1 MEIIRLPCFITDSHV
16 PFVTHQAWRAF
27 FVPFKVIRKMKLIN
41 KGILAGGV
49 SLVVAACFSF
59 FPYIPGKR
67 VETANPHQANEVIQK
82 AQGIQLP
89 FIKNEEQMD
98 EEVAFFANT
107 FQGSVFVT
115 KRGELVYSLKER
127 RDEAQTG
134 SPNTGVEKG
143 LGGADSGLSR
153 PAGNGQ
159 EVAPEK
165 AKRVTLK
172 EECIHGKVKNITG
185 EKKTPTAVSCFKG
198 NDPSRW
204 KSNIPAYEVV
214 SLGEVYQG
222 VELKLKAYGNN
233 IEKLFYVKP
242 NAGTEQI
249 HIGLSGAISLAVNKE
264 GQLEAETGLGTVRFT
279 KPVAYQEIN
288 GKRVE
293 VAVEYCVRD
302 DSGREEF
309 ENGGRGAGE
318 QGSRGTE
325 ETAMLSYGFKVAA
338 YDTAKELVIDPLLAS
353 TYLGG
358 LDSDFGY
365 AIAIDAD
372 KNVLVAGYTTSSDF
386 PITSGA
392 WGITYNNNDI
402 FISKFSGDLKH
413 LLASTF
419 IGGSSDDYLRAMV
432 IDIAKNIYIAGQ
444 TSSSNYP
451 ITRDAYG
458 VTKHGGSDVFLTK
471 LDGNLTRIIASTFL
485 GGSSDDYAQSIV
497 LGKSGIFLYV
507 TGGTSS
513 PDFPTTPGAYN
524 ASHQDADAFVA
535 KLNSNLSILLAS
547 TYLGGDNKDYGIS
560 VCLDLENNII
570 VSGDTCSPDFPITS
584 DAYDTEFNG
593 GFGDIFIAKFNS
605 DLSKLLASTFLGGT
619 SDDLAH
625 GSAIDQQGNIYVTG
639 QTESLDFPTTP
650 NAYSTSFHN
659 GDVFVS
665 KLNWNLTELVAS
677 TYLGGVGDDAGN
689 AIAIGLDKKIYVVGY
704 TSSIDFPTT
713 PDAFNAN
720 KEAFI
725 DAFISKL
732 SSDLSKLLA
741 STFIGGFYRDA
752 ARSVAADAQGNIY
765 VVGETCSSNFPAT
778 PGVFDGGYNG
788 DSVGSYTYDAFIS
801 KLDNTLSA
809 SPGAADK
816 KR

>member
-1 MEIIRLPCFITDSHV
+1 
-16 PFVTHQAWRAF
+16 
-27 FVPFKVIRKMKLIN
+27 MKLIN
-41 KGILAGGV
+41 KGILVGSVG
-49 SLVVAACFSF
+49 LVVATCFSF
-59 FPYIPGKR
+59 SPYFSGKR
-67 VETANPHQANEVIQK
+67 VETSGSHQANEVMQK
-82 AQGIQLP
+82 AQGLQLP

-98 EEVAFFANT
+98 DEVAFFANT
-107 FQGSVFVT
+107 FQGGVFIT
-115 KRGELVYSLKER
+115 KRGELVYSLNGR
-127 RDEAQTG
+127 RDKEQTG
-134 SPNTGVEKG
+134 KSIT
-143 LGGADSGLSR
+143 SGEEGHDGDVSSLSNPVGIR
-153 PAGNGQ
+153 Q
-159 EVAPEK
+159 EAALEK
-165 AKRVTLK
+165 AKRVVLK
-172 EECIHGKVKNITG
+172 EEFIDGRVNTITG
-185 EKKTPTAVSCFKG
+185 EGKTDTVVSCFKG

-204 KSNIPAYEVV
+204 KCNLSAYNVV
-214 SLGEVYQG
+214 NLGEVYQG

-233 IEKLFYVKP
+233 VEKLFYVKP
-242 NAGTEQI
+242 DAETEQI
-249 HIGLSGAISLAVNKE
+249 NICLRGAISLAVNKE

-279 KPVAYQEIN
+279 KPVAYQEIE
-288 GKRVE
+288 GKRVA

-302 DSGREEF
+302 GRVPGDEAQW
-309 ENGGRGAGE
+309 GGGVEGQRCLEAEAGA
-318 QGSRGTE
+318 RF
-325 ETAMLSYGFKVAA
+325 SYGFKVAA
-338 YDTAKELVIDPLLAS
+338 YDTTRELVIDPLLAS

-372 KNVLVAGYTTSSDF
+372 KNILIAGYTTSSDF

-392 WGITYNNNDI
+392 WGITYNNNDV

-413 LLASTF
+413 LLSSTF
-419 IGGSSDDYLRAMV
+419 IGGSSDDYVRAIV
-432 IDIAKNIYIAGQ
+432 VDIAKNVYIAGQ
-444 TSSSNYP
+444 TSSTNYP
-451 ITRDAYG
+451 VTRDAYS

-471 LDGNLTRIIASTFL
+471 LDGNFTRIISSTFL
-485 GGSSDDYAQSIV
+485 GGASDDYAQSIV

-513 PDFPTTPGAYN
+513 PDFPTTTGAY
-524 ASHQDADAFVA
+524 SSLHKDADAFVA

-560 VCLDLENNII
+560 VCLDSDNNII
-570 VSGDTCSPDFPITS
+570 VSGDTCSPDFPVAS

-625 GSAIDQQGNIYVTG
+625 GSAIDPQGNVYVTG

-677 TYLGGVGDDAGN
+677 TYLGGVGDDVGN
-689 AIAIGLDKKIYVVGY
+689 AIVIGPDKKIYVAGY
-704 TSSIDFPTT
+704 TSSIDFPTS
-713 PDAFNAN
+713 PDAFSAN

-725 DAFISKL
+725 DAFVSKL
-732 SSDLSKLLA
+732 SSDLTKLLA
-741 STFIGGFYRDA
+741 STFLGGFYRDA
-752 ARSVAADAQGNIY
+752 ARSVATDAQGNVY
-765 VVGETCSSNFPAT
+765 VAGETCSSNFPVT

-788 DSVGSYTYDAFIS
+788 DAAGSYTYDAFIS

-809 SPGAADK
+809 TPGSSDK

>member
-1 MEIIRLPCFITDSHV
+1 MAHIFCTI
-16 PFVTHQAWRAF
+16 
-27 FVPFKVIRKMKLIN
+27 KVIRKMKLIN

-49 SLVVAACFSF
+49 VLVVAACFSF
-59 FPYIPGKR
+59 SPYFPGKR

-89 FIKNEEQMD
+89 FIKNEDQMD
-98 EEVAFFANT
+98 EAVAFFTNT
-107 FQGSVFVT
+107 FQGGVFVT
-115 KRGELVYSLKER
+115 KRGEIVYSLKER
-127 RDEAQTG
+127 RDDAQAEN
-134 SPNTGVEKG
+134 PNTGVEKEQN
-143 LGGADSGLSR
+143 GAAFGLSH

-159 EVAPEK
+159 DVAFEK
-165 AKRVTLK
+165 EGAFAGFAAENRVRRIVLK
-172 EECIHGKVKNITG
+172 EEFIDGKVENITG
-185 EKKTPTAVSCFKG
+185 EGKTATVVSCFKG

-204 KSNIPAYEVV
+204 KSNLSAYNVV

-242 NAGTEQI
+242 DAGTKQI
-249 HIGLSGAISLAVNKE
+249 KIGLSGAKSLGVNKE

-279 KPVAYQEIN
+279 KPVAYQEID

-293 VAVEYCVRD
+293 VEVEYCVLGD
-302 DSGREEF
+302 
-309 ENGGRGAGE
+309 GE
-318 QGSRGTE
+318 RGSRE
-325 ETAMLSYGFKVAA
+325 AINYGFKVAA
-338 YDTAKELVIDPLLAS
+338 YDTTKELVIDPLLAS

-358 LDSDFGY
+358 LDSDYGY

-372 KNVLVAGYTTSSDF
+372 KNILVAGYTTSSEF

-402 FISKFSGDLKH
+402 FISKFSGDLKR

-419 IGGSSDDYLRAMV
+419 IGGSSDDYVRAMV
-432 IDIAKNIYIAGQ
+432 IDTAKNIYITGQ

-451 ITRDAYG
+451 VTRDAYT

-471 LDGNLTRIIASTFL
+471 LDGNLTRITASTFL
-485 GGSSDDYAQSIV
+485 GGSSDDYAQSVV
-497 LGKSGIFLYV
+497 LGKSGVFLYI

-513 PDFPTTPGAYN
+513 PDFPTTPGAYS
-524 ASHQDADAFVA
+524 ASHHDADAFVA
-535 KLNSNLSILLAS
+535 KLNTNLTLLLSS
-547 TYLGGDNKDYGIS
+547 TYLGGDNKDYGVS
-560 VCLDLENNII
+560 VCLDMENNIM
-570 VSGDTCSPDFPITS
+570 VSGDTCSPDFPIAS
-584 DAYDTEFNG
+584 GAYDTTFNG
-593 GFGDIFIAKFNS
+593 GFGDVFVAKFNS
-605 DLSKLLASTFLGGT
+605 DLSKLLASTYLGGT

-625 GSAIDQQGNIYVTG
+625 GSAIDPQGNIYVTG

-650 NAYSTSFHN
+650 GAYSTSFHN

-665 KLNWNLTELVAS
+665 KFNWNLTELVAS
-677 TYLGGVGDDAGN
+677 TYLGGAGDDAGN
-689 AIAIGLDKKIYVVGY
+689 AIAIGLDKKIYIAGY
-704 TSSIDFPTT
+704 TSSTDFPTT
-713 PDAFNAN
+713 PEAYSAC

-725 DAFISKL
+725 DAFVAKL
-732 SSDLSKLLA
+732 SADLSKLLA

-752 ARSVAADAQGNIY
+752 ARSIATDTQGNIY
-765 VVGETCSSNFPAT
+765 LVGETCSSNFPTT
-778 PGVFDGGYNG
+778 PGVFDAFYNG

-809 SPGAADK
+809 TPGATDK

>member
-1 MEIIRLPCFITDSHV
+1 
-16 PFVTHQAWRAF
+16 
-27 FVPFKVIRKMKLIN
+27 MKLIN

-49 SLVVAACFSF
+49 GLVAAACFSF
-59 FPYIPGKR
+59 SPYFPGKR
-67 VETANPHQANEVIQK
+67 VETINPPQATEVIQK

-89 FIKNEEQMD
+89 FIRNEDQMD
-98 EEVAFFANT
+98 DAVAFFANT
-107 FQGSVFVT
+107 FQGGVFVT

-127 RDEAQTG
+127 RDEAPAEN
-134 SPNTGVEKG
+134 PNTGAEKG
-143 LGGADSGLSR
+143 HEGAASGL
-153 PAGNGQ
+153 PHPTGNGQ
-159 EVAPEK
+159 DVALEQV
-165 AKRVTLK
+165 KRVVLK
-172 EECIHGKVKNITG
+172 EEFIDGKIENITG
-185 EKKTPTAVSCFKG
+185 EGKTTTAVSCFKG

-204 KSNIPAYEVV
+204 KSNISAYDAV

-249 HIGLSGAISLAVNKE
+249 KIGLSGAKSLGVNKD

-279 KPVAYQEIN
+279 KPVAYQEIG
-288 GKRVE
+288 GKRVAVAVVYCVLE
-293 VAVEYCVRD
+293 GGVQGGKVAVER
-302 DSGREEF
+302 GAEGL
-309 ENGGRGAGE
+309 ENGGGGAGV
-318 QGSRGTE
+318 QGGRE
-325 ETAMLSYGFKVAA
+325 AAETAMLSYCFKVAA

-372 KNVLVAGYTTSSDF
+372 KNIIVAGFTMSPDF
-386 PITSGA
+386 PITASA
-392 WGITYNNNDI
+392 CGITYNNNDV

-419 IGGSSDDYLRAMV
+419 IGGSSDDYVRSLV
-432 IDIAKNIYIAGQ
+432 IDASKNIYITGQ

-451 ITRDAYG
+451 VTRDAFA
-458 VTKHGGSDVFLTK
+458 VAKRGGSDVFLTK

-485 GGSSDDYAQSIV
+485 GGSADDYAQSVV
-497 LGKSGIFLYV
+497 LGKNGVFLYIA
-507 TGGTSS
+507 GGTSS
-513 PDFPTTPGAYN
+513 PDFPTTPGAYSALN
-524 ASHQDADAFVA
+524 HDADAFVA
-535 KLNSNLSILLAS
+535 KLNTNLTLLLSS
-547 TYLGGDNKDYGIS
+547 TYLGGDNKDYGVS

-570 VSGDTCSPDFPITS
+570 VIGDTCSPDFPVTH
-584 DAYDTEFNG
+584 DGYDEKFNG
-593 GFGDIFIAKFNS
+593 GFGDVFISKFNS
-605 DLSKLLASTFLGGT
+605 DLSKLLASTYLGGT
-619 SDDLAH
+619 SDDFAH
-625 GSAIDQQGNIYVTG
+625 GNVIDPQGNIYVTG

-650 NAYSTSFHN
+650 GAYSTSFHN

-689 AIAIGLDKKIYVVGY
+689 AITIGLDKKIYVAGY

-713 PDAFNAN
+713 PDAFSAN
-720 KEAFI
+720 KGALI
-725 DAFISKL
+725 DAFVSKL
-732 SSDLSKLLA
+732 SSDLTKLLA
-741 STFIGGFYRDA
+741 STFLGGFYRDA
-752 ARSVAADAQGNIY
+752 ARSVVTDAQGNIY
-765 VVGETCSSNFPAT
+765 VVGETCSSNFPTT
-778 PGVFDGGYNG
+778 PGVFDYGYNG
-788 DSVGSYTYDAFIS
+788 DAAGSYTYDAFIS

-809 SPGAADK
+809 SPGAGDK

>member
-1 MEIIRLPCFITDSHV
+1 
-16 PFVTHQAWRAF
+16 
-27 FVPFKVIRKMKLIN
+27 MKLIN

-49 SLVVAACFSF
+49 VLVVAACFSF
-59 FPYIPGKR
+59 SPNFPGKR
-67 VETANPHQANEVIQK
+67 VEAANPHQTNEVILK

-89 FIKNEEQMD
+89 FIRNEEQMD
-98 EEVAFFANT
+98 DAVAFFANT
-107 FQGSVFVT
+107 FQGGVFVT
-115 KRGELVYSLKER
+115 KRGELVYSLKEW
-127 RDEAQTG
+127 RDEAQAGKSITG
-134 SPNTGVEKG
+134 EEKEH
-143 LGGADSGLSR
+143 GGDTSGLSN
-153 PAGNGQ
+153 PAGIGQ
-159 EVAPEK
+159 EVALEK
-165 AKRVTLK
+165 AKRIVLK
-172 EECIHGKVKNITG
+172 EEFIHGKVENITG
-185 EKKTPTAVSCFKG
+185 EGKTATAVSCFKG

-204 KSNIPAYEVV
+204 KSNISAYDVV

-242 NAGTEQI
+242 DAGTEQI
-249 HIGLSGAISLAVNKE
+249 NIGLSGAKSLAVNNE
-264 GQLEAETGLGTVRFT
+264 GQLEVETGLGTVRFT
-279 KPVAYQEIN
+279 KPVAYQDID
-288 GKRVE
+288 GKRME

-302 DSGREEF
+302 DREREEL
-309 ENGGRGAGE
+309 ENGGRGAG
-318 QGSRGTE
+318 

-338 YDTAKELVIDPLLAS
+338 YDTARELVIDPLLAS

-372 KNVLVAGYTTSSDF
+372 KNILVAGYTTSSDF

-451 ITRDAYG
+451 VTRDAYC

-471 LDGNLTRIIASTFL
+471 LDGNLTRIISSTFL

-513 PDFPTTPGAYN
+513 PDFPTTPGAYSS
-524 ASHQDADAFVA
+524 SHKDADAFVA

-560 VCLDLENNII
+560 VCLDLENNLI
-570 VSGDTCSPDFPITS
+570 VSGDTCSPDFPTTS

-625 GSAIDQQGNIYVTG
+625 GSAIDPQGNIYVTG

-689 AIAIGLDKKIYVVGY
+689 AIAIGSDKKIYVTGY

-713 PDAFNAN
+713 PDAFSAN

-725 DAFISKL
+725 DAFVSKL

-752 ARSVAADAQGNIY
+752 ARSVVADTQGNIY
-765 VVGETCSSNFPAT
+765 VVGETCSSNFPTT
-778 PGVFDGGYNG
+778 PGVFDAFYNG

-809 SPGAADK
+809 SPGAAEK